1 MKPRSAKPKKKA
13 TAAPRARRSGAPHDL
28 EADRAAAPEADRLR
42 AESEAL
48 EREQIRSL
56 LRRPM
61 IERTH
66 FLRVKLPWG
75 LRSTL

>member
-1 MKPRSAKPKKKA
+1 MKPRSAKAKKKP

-28 EADRAAAPEADRLR
+28 EAERAAAPEAERLR
-42 AESEAL
+42 AESEVI

-66 FLRVKLPWG
+66 FLRLKLPLG

>member
-1 MKPRSAKPKKKA
+1 MKPRCAKPKKKA
-13 TAAPRARRSGAPHDL
+13 TAAPRARRSGPPHDL
-28 EADRAAAPEADRLR
+28 EAERAESPEADRLR
-42 AESEAL
+42 AESETL
-48 EREQIRSL
+48 ELAQIRAL